1 MKFWKTIERN
11 REKKMQIEIPNT
23 TMYEEIKKLF
33 TEDNDIKIDEKGGTE
48 YKTTINEHLKIDEKT
63 RISIKWG

>member
-1 MKFWKTIERN
+1 
-11 REKKMQIEIPNT
+11 MQIEIPIT

>member
-1 MKFWKTIERN
+1 
-11 REKKMQIEIPNT
+11 MQIEIPNT

-33 TEDNDIKIDEKGGTE
+33 TEDNDIKIDEKWGTE